1 MFNTGLNALSLRG
14 TQGQGDGVA
23 LPQSPSEAAPSPQG
37 YTFQQVLRTHRYKG
51 VLIPPNK
58 DIFHVL

>member
-1 MFNTGLNALSLRG
+1 MFNAGLNAPSLWG
-14 TQGQGDGVA
+14 AQGQGDDVA
-23 LPQSPSEAAPSPQG
+23 LPQSPSKAAPSPQG

-51 VLIPPNK
+51 VLIPPKK